1 VTFEGHAE
9 GGDGLVNG
17 GAGFVLNALDR
28 GIVQGAVAG
37 SHYCGGSGFQL
48 ALAAT
53 TAIGGIVID
62 AATQR
67 AFQNYADLA
76 MITTPPNSLTST
88 PALLRIGLI
97 QSQAAPYLLTTSIA
111 PPKALDRISLTIPQ
125 IFRLNLALSASFV
138 NLEQMD
144 GEKSRIASLG
154 ISKNFP
160 NGASIFANAYA
171 DAVNRKDAGIYAGI
185 SVVLGDS
192 TSATASADLRRNGS
206 SFSTEAVRSAGPDPG
221 SYGWRLFDNEGAT
234 RGTNAEGV
242 YQSQYGRATINAA
255 QYGSGNS
262 MGGLATADL
271 QGSVSALGGSVK
283 FAPTIVDSVALVDAG
298 APGVTVLEDNRP
310 IGVTDR
316 SGQLLVASLRGFQD
330 NKLSIDPNTL
340 PINAQTS
347 QTEAIVDPKSHSG
360 LFVDFNVA
368 TNAHDAEIILRD
380 AHGVDLPTGARVVG
394 GDGKDL
400 GSVGYDGRVYLT
412 GLSAHNEV
420 HVRADKMACAA
431 AFDYAAPKGGVRPTI
446 GPIICQ

>member
-1 VTFEGHAE
+1 
-9 GGDGLVNG
+9 
-17 GAGFVLNALDR
+17 
-28 GIVQGAVAG
+28 
-37 SHYCGGSGFQL
+37 
-48 ALAAT
+48 
-53 TAIGGIVID
+53 
-62 AATQR
+62 
-67 AFQNYADLA
+67 
-76 MITTPPNSLTST
+76 
-88 PALLRIGLI
+88 
-97 QSQAAPYLLTTSIA
+97 
-111 PPKALDRISLTIPQ
+111 
-125 IFRLNLALSASFV
+125 
-138 NLEQMD
+138 
-144 GEKSRIASLG
+144 
-154 ISKNFP
+154 
-160 NGASIFANAYA
+160 
-171 DAVNRKDAGIYAGI
+171 
-185 SVVLGDS
+185 
-192 TSATASADLRRNGS
+192 
-206 SFSTEAVRSAGPDPG
+206 
-221 SYGWRLFDNEGAT
+221 
-234 RGTNAEGV
+234 
-242 YQSQYGRATINAA
+242 
-255 QYGSGNS
+255 
-262 MGGLATADL
+262 
-271 QGSVSALGGSVK
+271 
-283 FAPTIVDSVALVDAG
+283 
-298 APGVTVLEDNRP
+298 VLEDNRP